1 MDATPNPMIRDPPNS
16 DGANAKGSRSAKSI
30 GKMCTRM
37 ALLARDVQEEPIV
50 VDGLIRWS
58 HDVTDV
64 FLNDQLILLRIR
76 STRE

>member
-64 FLNDQLILLRIR
+64 L
-76 STRE
+76 